1 MRALTAAESGVHGFV
16 YFKDAVSFERALT
29 TDLRLFGI
37 DIVVR
42 TSASAV
48 LPADVPMRDRCTC
61 GRKG

>member
-1 MRALTAAESGVHGFV
+1 MHGFV